1 MTKETFCEAED
12 RRFEKF
18 KNVGLP
24 HTYRKIGVILVIIS
38 LLMMIS
44 SKIITYDF
52 DTTTLKFLS
61 KRIILIGLLII
72 AISKE
77 KVEDE
82 MIRTI
87 RGQAF
92 SMAFVAGVVYT
103 LIQPLLNYIVA
114 LFVEKD
120 KEPFT
125 DVGDFQVLWFL
136 LTMYLLF
143 FYMIK
148 KRQ

>member
-1 MTKETFCEAED
+1 MAKETFCEAED

-18 KNVGLP
+18 KNFGLP

-44 SKIITYDF
+44 SKFVTYDF
-52 DTTTLKFLS
+52 DTTSLKFLS
-61 KRIILIGLLII
+61 KRIILVGLLVI

-103 LIQPLLNYIVA
+103 LAQPLINYIVA
-114 LFVEKD
+114 LFIEKD
-120 KEPFT
+120 KEPLS

-148 KRQ
+148 RRQ

>member
-1 MTKETFCEAED
+1 MEKETFCESEN

-18 KNVGLP
+18 KKFGLPNSFKKIGIALIVFAFLFLIIRKILDIDIALGFKFIFKRATLVGL
-24 HTYRKIGVILVIIS
+24 
-38 LLMMIS
+38 LM
-44 SKIITYDF
+44 
-52 DTTTLKFLS
+52 
-61 KRIILIGLLII
+61 I

-92 SMAFVAGVVYT
+92 SMAFIAGVVYT
-103 LIQPLLNYIVA
+103 LIQPLINYIVS
-114 LFVEKD
+114 FFIEKD
-120 KEPFT
+120 KDPLT
-125 DVGDFQVLWFL
+125 DVGDFQILWFM
-136 LTMYLLF
+136 LTMYLVF

>member
-1 MTKETFCEAED
+1 MAD
-12 RRFEKF
+12 
-18 KNVGLP
+18 
-24 HTYRKIGVILVIIS
+24 IGNPTINFA
-38 LLMMIS
+38 M
-44 SKIITYDF
+44 
-52 DTTTLKFLS
+52 
-61 KRIILIGLLII
+61 KRVILIGLLFI

-77 KVEDE
+77 KIEDE

-92 SMAFVAGVVYT
+92 SMAFIAGVVYT
-103 LIQPLLNYIVA
+103 LVQPLINYIID
-114 LFVEKD
+114 LFIEKD
-120 KEPFT
+120 KEPLT

-148 KRQ
+148 KRL

>member
-1 MTKETFCEAED
+1 MAKETFCEAEN

-18 KNVGLP
+18 KNFGLP
-24 HTYRKIGVILVIIS
+24 HTFKKYGIALVVISILFLFARKLFDIDVTIPLKFILKRVVLVG
-38 LLMMIS
+38 LLM
-44 SKIITYDF
+44 
-52 DTTTLKFLS
+52 
-61 KRIILIGLLII
+61 I

-92 SMAFVAGVVYT
+92 SMAFIAGVIYT
-103 LIQPLLNYIVA
+103 LVQPLINYVVS

-120 KEPFT
+120 NEPLT

-148 KRQ
+148 KRL

>member
-1 MTKETFCEAED
+1 MAKETFCEAEE

-18 KNVGLP
+18 KRFGLP
-24 HTYRKIGVILVIIS
+24 HSFKKIGIAIVIIGFIIMIVGKIADFNTLSLKFILKRVILV
-38 LLMMIS
+38 
-44 SKIITYDF
+44 
-52 DTTTLKFLS
+52 
-61 KRIILIGLLII
+61 GLLI
-72 AISKE
+72 AALSKE

-92 SMAFVAGVVYT
+92 SMAFIAGVVYT
-103 LIQPLLNYIVA
+103 LVQPLINYLVSFVA
-114 LFVEKD
+114 KD
-120 KEPFT
+120 DKSLLE

-148 KRQ
+148 KRL

>member
-1 MTKETFCEAED
+1 MAKETFCEAEN

-18 KNVGLP
+18 KNFGLP
-24 HTYRKIGVILVIIS
+24 HSFKKIGIALIVLSIIFMITRKLFDIDVALSFKFIFKRATLVG
-38 LLMMIS
+38 LLM
-44 SKIITYDF
+44 
-52 DTTTLKFLS
+52 
-61 KRIILIGLLII
+61 I
-72 AISKE
+72 AIAKE

-92 SMAFVAGVVYT
+92 SMAFIAGVVYT
-103 LIQPLLNYIVA
+103 LVQPLINYIVA
-114 LFVEKD
+114 FFIEKD
-120 KEPFT
+120 KEPLT
-125 DVGDFQVLWFL
+125 DLGDFQILWFM

>member
-1 MTKETFCEAED
+1 MAKETFCEAD
-12 RRFEKF
+12 KRRFEKF
-18 KNVGLP
+18 KNFGLP
-24 HTYRKIGVILVIIS
+24 HTFKKFGVALVALSILFLFARKL
-38 LLMMIS
+38 
-44 SKIITYDF
+44 F
-52 DTTTLKFLS
+52 DIDVAITLKFIL
-61 KRIILIGLLII
+61 KRVVLVGLLII

-92 SMAFVAGVVYT
+92 SMAFIAGVVYT
-103 LIQPLLNYIVA
+103 LIQPLINYIVA

-120 KEPFT
+120 KEPLT

-148 KRQ
+148 KRL

>member
-1 MTKETFCEAED
+1 MAKETFCEAEE

-18 KNVGLP
+18 KNFGLP
-24 HTYRKIGVILVIIS
+24 NSFKKVGIAIIVVSLLTTVIAKMADLGNPTINFAIKRVILV
-38 LLMMIS
+38 
-44 SKIITYDF
+44 
-52 DTTTLKFLS
+52 
-61 KRIILIGLLII
+61 GLLLI

-77 KVEDE
+77 KIEDE

-92 SMAFVAGVVYT
+92 SMAFIAGVVYT
-103 LIQPLLNYIVA
+103 LVQPLINYIID
-114 LFVEKD
+114 LFVEHD
-120 KEPFT
+120 KEPLT

-148 KRQ
+148 KRL